1 MENQESTGSDR
12 WDDYFLRLAVEAAR
26 MSKDPNTRV
35 GPITGA
41 SLARESGCKATA
53 MNNRLAVLERLGYA
67 SSERHGRERR
77 FRAIVKKGGQ
87 S

>member
-1 MENQESTGSDR
+1 MKTSHACPHCKGKGVVELTGVYAETLAMLRSTS
-12 WDDYFLRLAVEAAR
+12 
-26 MSKDPNTRV
+26 